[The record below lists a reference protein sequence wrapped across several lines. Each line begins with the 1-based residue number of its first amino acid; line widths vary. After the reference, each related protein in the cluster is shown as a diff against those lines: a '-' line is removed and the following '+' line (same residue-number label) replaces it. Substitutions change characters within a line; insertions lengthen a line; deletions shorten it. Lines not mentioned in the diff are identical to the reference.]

1 MSGSRE
7 HLSIGEVLTLIQQD
21 FPDVTISKIRFLES
35 QGLLSPERTPSG
47 YRKFRQADLDQLRWV
62 LRQQKERFLPLKVI
76 REKLAR
82 GEHLASEPTPDSR
95 SAPDDRA
102 AGSEAG
108 GGGEVPSVG
117 DGATDHPRVD
127 VGDGI
132 GGLEDAGPTSLA
144 LSVEELLAATG
155 LSPEDLQAL
164 ESYGLIESRSIG
176 PATYYDGEALIVAKL
191 AAGFA
196 VFGVEARHL
205 RMYKIAAQREASVF
219 EQVIMPLVRQRNP
232 SSARKAR
239 EQLEEMARMGARMR
253 GAMIRLALG
262 DHLEP

>member
-82 GEHLASEPTPDSR
+82 GEHLAPEPRSTAAEGEAPDR
-95 SAPDDRA
+95 SAGGEDT
-102 AGSEAG
+102 SG
-108 GGGEVPSVG
+108 GGAVEQ
-117 DGATDHPRVD
+117 PRVD
-127 VGDGI
+127 LGDEI
-132 GGLEDAGPTSLA
+132 GGLEDSGPTSLA

-155 LSPEDLQAL
+155 LSPADLQAL

-232 SSARKAR
+232 SSARQAR

-262 DHLEP
+262 DHLES

>member
-1 MSGSRE
+1 VSGSRE

-95 SAPDDRA
+95 SGSDDRG

>member
-1 MSGSRE
+1 MSRSRE

-47 YRKFRQADLDQLRWV
+47 YRKFREADLEQLRWV

-76 REKLAR
+76 RESLAR
-82 GEHLASEPTPDSR
+82 GEHLRPEPEPEPQSVADQTTR
-95 SAPDDRA
+95 SGPSAEGDRAVPSGSAAPDA
-102 AGSEAG
+102 ASA
-108 GGGEVPSVG
+108 
-117 DGATDHPRVD
+117 D

-132 GGLEDAGPTSLA
+132 GGLEDVGPTSLA

-155 LSPEDLQAL
+155 LSPEDLQSL

-205 RMYKIAAQREASVF
+205 RMYKVAAQREASVF

-253 GAMIRLALG
+253 GAMIRLALR

>member
-7 HLSIGEVLTLIQQD
+7 HLSIGEVLTLIQRD

-47 YRKFRQADLDQLRWV
+47 YRKFREADLDQLRWV
-62 LRQQKERFLPLKVI
+62 LRQQKEKFLPLKVI
-76 REKLAR
+76 RESLAR
-82 GEHLASEPTPDSR
+82 GEHLRPEPEPE
-95 SAPDDRA
+95 PQ
-102 AGSEAG
+102 EAG
-108 GGGEVPSVG
+108 PGVATGGSAASSG
-117 DGATDHPRVD
+117 DDTSQAGGPTD
-127 VGDGI
+127 VGEEI

-155 LSPEDLQAL
+155 LSPGDLEAL

-205 RMYKIAAQREASVF
+205 RMYKIAAQREASMF

-232 SSARKAR
+232 ASAREAR
-239 EQLEEMARMGARMR
+239 AQLTEMAKMGARMR
-253 GAMIRLALG
+253 GAMIRLALR
-262 DHLEP
+262 DHLET